1 MKQFPLKAI
10 SCFSIAQIISLASCT
25 SRNSQIDSS
34 KLEREPINYEVITD
48 SIYTSMPG
56 NFIYTGRYVVWADV
70 VQPFSA
76 FEGNF
81 IHVVD
86 PELKKEVASMG
97 RKGNGPNEFN
107 TPTVNR
113 YNGDTVYVRDLN
125 TPKQALF
132 SLTNAIEGKKPII
145 PLAPSQNMGLV
156 HKLFITKESQVHCN
170 PDYKDTPFRYINGTD
185 TIPFGQ
191 YVINLDVDD
200 MLRMNFLQMSI
211 EYDANLEMLICT
223 AGYFPYVALYK
234 KSGNSFEL
242 MTEVKGEIDYKMSDG
257 WVEFSRDGF
266 SRCNLTKNY
275 LVTLDYDYDKGEQ
288 PAHGRDNKTR
298 PHTLFVRDHN
308 GNLLRI
314 FQLDKHTLRLTGC
327 GKDNILYAIIAPQ
340 DPDRDE
346 SESEYEL
353 VRIDLGEAMG
363 K

>member
-1 MKQFPLKAI
+1 MKPFSFKSI
-10 SCFSIAQIISLASCT
+10 SGLSVALILTLASCT
-25 SRNSQIDSS
+25 SRNTPVDTS
-34 KLEREPINYEVITD
+34 KMEREPIDYELITD
-48 SIYTSMPG
+48 SLYTSG
-56 NFIYTGRYVVWADV
+56 VGSFIYTGRYVVWTDV
-70 VQPFSA
+70 VQPFNA

-107 TPTVNR
+107 TPKVER
-113 YNGDTVYVRDLN
+113 YNGDTVYVYDLN
-125 TPKQALF
+125 TPRQVLI
-132 SLTNAIEGKKPII
+132 SLTDAVEGRKPFI
-145 PLAPSQNMGLV
+145 PLAPPRDTWEGL
-156 HKLFITKESQVHCN
+156 KLFITKESQVHCN

-191 YVINLDVDD
+191 YVVNLDIDD
-200 MLRMNFLQMSI
+200 ILRINFLQMSI
-211 EYDANLEMLICT
+211 EYDANLEMLVCK

-234 KSGNSFEL
+234 KAGDSFEL
-242 MTEVKGEIDYKMSDG
+242 MTEVKGEIDYKISDG
-257 WVEFSRDGF
+257 WVEFSRKGF
-266 SRCNLTKNY
+266 KTCKLTKNY

-288 PAHGRDNKTR
+288 PTQDKPRTM
-298 PHTLFVRDHN
+298 FIRDHN

-314 FQLDKHTLRLTGC
+314 FKLDEPTLSLTGC

-346 SESEYEL
+346 SQSEFEL
-353 VRIDLGEAMG
+353 VRIDLEKAMSG

>member
-1 MKQFPLKAI
+1 MKLV
-10 SCFSIAQIISLASCT
+10 SITVSLLVLLTCCT
-25 SRNSQIDSS
+25 EKNTKIDSS
-34 KLEREPINYEVITD
+34 KLEREPIDYELITD

-56 NFIYTGRYVVWADV
+56 NFIYTGRYVVWADL
-70 VQPFSA
+70 VQPLSA

-107 TPTVNR
+107 TPTVIR

-125 TPKQALF
+125 TPKQVLI
-132 SLTNAIEGKKPII
+132 SLTDAVEGRKPII
-145 PLAPSQNMGLV
+145 PLSPSQDTWEEA
-156 HKLFITKESQVHCN
+156 KLFITKESQVHCN
-170 PDYKDTPFRYINGTD
+170 HFYKDTPFRYIIGDD
-185 TIPFGQ
+185 TIPFGK
-191 YVINLDVDD
+191 YVINPDVDD
-200 MLRMNFLQMSI
+200 MARQLLQMAI
-211 EYDANLEMLICT
+211 EYDANLEILICK
-223 AGYFPYVALYK
+223 AAYFPYVALYK
-234 KSGNSFEL
+234 KVGNNFEL
-242 MTEVKGEIDYKMSDG
+242 MTEVKEDFDYKINNG
-257 WVEFSRDGF
+257 WIEFSRDGF
-266 SRCNLTKNY
+266 WNCTLTKNY

-288 PAHGRDNKTR
+288 PTSGHGTGNV
-298 PHTLFVRDHN
+298 PHTLFIRDHN

-314 FQLDKHTLRLTGC
+314 FQLDEPTLSLTGC